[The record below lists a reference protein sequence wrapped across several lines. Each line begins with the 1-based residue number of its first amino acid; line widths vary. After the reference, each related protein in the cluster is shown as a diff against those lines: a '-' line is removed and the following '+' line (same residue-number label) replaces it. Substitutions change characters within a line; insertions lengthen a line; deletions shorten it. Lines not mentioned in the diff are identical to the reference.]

1 MKYSPLKIC
10 LYICA
15 TLLVMYALTFR
26 SKYRYLENG
35 KVEEGIYI
43 RKWFFKY
50 PKTATFFAEK
60 KQNFNQIK
68 ALDSIV
74 ENVGKPVGEDEFQAQ
89 IKPDFSHID
98 NSKIQRIYYPKDGK
112 EFLNKL
118 KANLQSPKCRII
130 HYGDSQ
136 IEGDRMSGYIRNRLQ
151 GYYGGSGP
159 GFIPIVQAYQQISAN
174 VTPSTNW
181 KRYAA
186 FDPTHKRFSHKKY
199 GAYTSI
205 SRFTKVYDF
214 ENDSI
219 NLENIET
226 TKATIDIGVS
236 QRSYALLRNVTS
248 IGLHYGNTISPT
260 SIQVYNDG
268 ELIKS
273 DSLIVDGNYHK
284 FTINLSV
291 SPSNLRIE
299 MEAKISPDFYGLTL
313 DGERGISLDNVAMR
327 GASGTVFAN
336 MDSDNFAQMYQQ
348 LQPKVLIFQFGGNTV
363 PYLKD
368 SLSVRNYA
376 ANLQNHLNWTR
387 NKTNNASVIF
397 IGPSDMTTTDN
408 GELVTYKLLPY
419 LNQVLKQSCYE
430 NNIAYW
436 SMFDA
441 MGGINSMKHW
451 VDQKLAA
458 SDYTHFSPS
467 GTKVASE
474 LFFVALYLDL
484 IRK

>member
-1 MKYSPLKIC
+1 
-10 LYICA
+10 
-15 TLLVMYALTFR
+15 MYALTFR

-43 RKWFFKY
+43 NKWFFKY

-60 KQNFNQIK
+60 KQDFNQIK

-74 ENVGKPVGEDEFQAQ
+74 ENVGRPVGEDEFQAQ

-98 NSKIQRIYYPKDGK
+98 TSKIQRIYYPKDGK
-112 EFLNKL
+112 DFLNKL

-151 GYYGGSGP
+151 GYHGGSGP

-174 VTPSTNW
+174 VTPSANW

-248 IGLHYGNTISPT
+248 IGLHYGNALLPI

-273 DSLIVDGNYHK
+273 DSLIVDGNYH
-284 FTINLSV
+284 TYSINLSV
-291 SPSNLRIE
+291 APSNLRIE
-299 MEAKISPDFYGLTL
+299 LESKISPDFYGLTL
-313 DGERGISLDNVAMR
+313 DGSKGISMDNVAMR
-327 GASGTVFAN
+327 GASGTVFAA
-336 MDSDNFAQMYQQ
+336 MDSENFAQMYQQ

-368 SLSVRNYA
+368 SSSVRNYA

-387 NKTNNASVIF
+387 SKTNNASVIF

-419 LNQVLKQSCYE
+419 LNKVLKDTCLE
-430 NNIAYW
+430 NGIAYW
-436 SMFDA
+436 SLFDA
-441 MGGINSMKHW
+441 MGGKNSMKHW
-451 VDQKLAA
+451 VDQKLAT

-467 GTKVASE
+467 GTKVVSE
-474 LFFVALYLDL
+474 LFFVALYMDL